1 MMHNESINLI
11 LIGWLKWVYQIL
23 SISSTL
29 WLCAQVLRFT
39 NLTSDTLSLY
49 QDPQNAGAVFQAF
62 GCLWNDNGS
71 MSEDNDHG
79 LGISWPWT
87 TWQPPALWKGWLSLW
102 LVLDMVILIW
112 HGQIISWI
120 WEYDTMWHN
129 SKWPKDILKRPV
141 KTREDPW
148 KWRQWRQDLQ
158 RERQTNDF
166 CVEMARGWSEMNLD
180 MWKHPNWQRTCVDSQ
195 ETIPLP
201 FEDIWR

>member
-1 MMHNESINLI
+1 MTLLGNMFSDWENELQAPPKDGDGGYYNAGAWALHDLTPLVRWARNLPEEMPCKRTDRREQLWHNDAQ
-11 LIGWLKWVYQIL
+11 WVYQIL

-29 WLCAQVLRFT
+29 WRAQVLRFT

-62 GCLWNDNGS
+62 GCLWNDHVS

-120 WEYDTMWHN
+120 WEY
-129 SKWPKDILKRPV
+129 
-141 KTREDPW
+141 
-148 KWRQWRQDLQ
+148 
-158 RERQTNDF
+158 
-166 CVEMARGWSEMNLD
+166 
-180 MWKHPNWQRTCVDSQ
+180 
-195 ETIPLP
+195 ET
-201 FEDIWR
+201 